1 MLPTYEEC
9 LKIVKNSEVFYM
21 KEEFFMNK
29 KIHIFSYRLSTYN
42 DFKINNAF
50 ELRGLTFIYN
60 EISKNWDRFI
70 ALNKFFNINE
80 NEDWLLEK
88 FNKKKITKI
97 EEKIDGSM
105 ISFVLINEKIYA
117 KTKLTFIS
125 SQAIAAQKIIDNDI
139 NLFSFIY
146 GLIKSDLMPIFEYIS
161 PFNQIVLEYE
171 KTELILL
178 QVRCNV
184 SGEYL
189 NLKDL
194 NTYDIK
200 IKKSFENY
208 SLNDLMKLKESK
220 KEIEGYVITFKD
232 GSMAKVKT
240 DWYMELHHIIGDDI
254 MVENIII
261 RNILE
266 EKIDDVLS
274 QLSLVSEKRKFILG
288 VQDKVDNYFNS
299 SISYIEKIVQIY
311 FKEYDNKKNINDFV
325 KKYNK
330 TELFRI
336 IMKKVR
342 RYDEINVEERL
353 KEQILKE
360 TFKLENA
367 RNFLKKINPY

>member
-42 DFKINNAF
+42 DFKI
-50 ELRGLTFIYN
+50 
-60 EISKNWDRFI
+60 KNWDRFI

-274 QLSLVSEKRKFILG
+274 QLSLVSEKRKFIL
-288 VQDKVDNYFNS
+288 V
-299 SISYIEKIVQIY
+299 Y

-360 TFKLENA
+360 T
-367 RNFLKKINPY
+367 